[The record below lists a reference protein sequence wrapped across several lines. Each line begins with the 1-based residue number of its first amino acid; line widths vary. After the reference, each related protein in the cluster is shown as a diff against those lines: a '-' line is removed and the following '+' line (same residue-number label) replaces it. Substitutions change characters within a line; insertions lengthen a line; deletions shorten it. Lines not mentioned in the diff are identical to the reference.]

1 MPKKKFGSIFSNLLK
16 SKLLKSSIT
25 IFQSFA
31 LRLVVQGVYFV
42 ILARSFAP
50 EKYGAYVGIVAIVSI
65 FIPFA
70 SWGSGEVLIQNVSRD
85 RSLFSEYWGATILKT
100 MFFGSILTTLILIVY
115 SFISVPNIS
124 IYSVFFVA
132 IANLIFLRLNDAAR
146 DAFIAVGLMNYTA
159 KTIILVSLNRF
170 FASLVFIIAFKTP
183 DILTWCIL
191 YCIATLVSAVISS
204 WLVVKNVGKPRLDPN
219 KIKQELKLG
228 LSFAISVSAQN
239 IYNDL
244 DKSMLL
250 KLSTERNTGIY
261 GAAYHILNVA
271 FTPIQS
277 LALATFR
284 KFFQQGASGIKGS
297 FALCKK
303 ILPYCLAYSL
313 LAVVGLVVLA
323 PLLTLILGSEYQDSA
338 RALIWLS
345 PTIFLRTMHFFAADT
360 LTGANYQSSRTT
372 AQVLVAI
379 LNGVLNFWLIPL
391 YGWHGAIWATIASE
405 FMLMV
410 LLWGFVYKYSRQAA

>member
-1 MPKKKFGSIFSNLLK
+1 
-16 SKLLKSSIT
+16 
-25 IFQSFA
+25 
-31 LRLVVQGVYFV
+31 
-42 ILARSFAP
+42 
-50 EKYGAYVGIVAIVSI
+50 
-65 FIPFA
+65 
-70 SWGSGEVLIQNVSRD
+70 
-85 RSLFSEYWGATILKT
+85 
-100 MFFGSILTTLILIVY
+100 
-115 SFISVPNIS
+115 
-124 IYSVFFVA
+124 
-132 IANLIFLRLNDAAR
+132 
-146 DAFIAVGLMNYTA
+146 
-159 KTIILVSLNRF
+159 
-170 FASLVFIIAFKTP
+170 
-183 DILTWCIL
+183 
-191 YCIATLVSAVISS
+191 
-204 WLVVKNVGKPRLDPN
+204 
-219 KIKQELKLG
+219 
-228 LSFAISVSAQN
+228 
-239 IYNDL
+239 
-244 DKSMLL
+244 MLL

>member
-1 MPKKKFGSIFSNLLK
+1 MPENKFGSIVSNLLE

-70 SWGSGEVLIQNVSRD
+70 SWGSGEVLIQNVSRE
-85 RSLFSEYWGATILKT
+85 RSLFSEYWGATIVKT
-100 MFFGSILTTLILIVY
+100 IFFGSIFTTLILIVY

-159 KTIILVSLNRF
+159 KAIILVSLNRF
-170 FASLVFIIAFKTP
+170 FAALVFIVAFDTP

-191 YCIATLVSAVISS
+191 YCIATFISAVISS
-204 WLVVKNVGKPRLDPN
+204 CLVLKNIGKPRLDPY

-228 LSFAISVSAQN
+228 LSFAISISAQN

-303 ILPYCLAYSL
+303 ILPYCLVYSL
-313 LAVVGLVVLA
+313 VAVVGLVALA
-323 PLLTLILGSEYQDSA
+323 PLLTLILGTEYQESA
-338 RALIWLS
+338 TALIWLS

-410 LLWGFVYKYSRQAA
+410 LLWGFVYKYSRQTA